1 MQARDASALLLIF
14 LASVG
19 SGSFGIWTH
28 YDSKAGWDSLS
39 DGYSSSG
46 SAGPGRRGFGSGTDF
61 ESISFSDCEDHF
73 CVLLGALL
81 WSSLQLVGVNEKVL
95 SECSL
100 NRRFATNNN
109 YVISYMMSFAHPSL
123 CREPF
128 RESGGSS
135 LSIGFSSFLTINKVE
150 RKASVQHFT
159 MLLAARA
166 YNRFDTLG

>member
-61 ESISFSDCEDHF
+61 ESISFSDCE
-73 CVLLGALL
+73 VLRLTRGLAL
-81 WSSLQLVGVNEKVL
+81 GVNRLHSRSKVFVL
-95 SECSL
+95 S
-100 NRRFATNNN
+100 
-109 YVISYMMSFAHPSL
+109 
-123 CREPF
+123 
-128 RESGGSS
+128 
-135 LSIGFSSFLTINKVE
+135 LSPLFEFCTYIE
-150 RKASVQHFT
+150 
-159 MLLAARA
+159 AAP
-166 YNRFDTLG
+166 L